1 MHLPRTNA
9 LDAVLRP
16 LGQLLLFVLGSSV
29 IISLI
34 VIAAA
39 FLLRGTREDMDLV
52 QITFVLLPQVLI
64 DGITLG
70 FVYATIALGYTM
82 VYGVLEFINFAHG
95 EIFMFGAFA
104 GVELMIYMEG
114 QGYMEG
120 VSNVNAYLY
129 VILSVLVA
137 MIIAGTL
144 AVAIERIAY
153 RPLRNAP
160 RLVPLISAIGVSFF
174 LQ

>member
-1 MHLPRTNA
+1 MHTLDSFTGRPSMHLPRTNA

-16 LGQLLLFVLGSSV
+16 LGQLLLFVIGSSV
-29 IISLI
+29 IISAI

-39 FLLRGTREDMDLV
+39 YIFRGTREDLDLV
-52 QITFVLLPQVLI
+52 QITWILLPQVLI

-104 GVELMIYMEG
+104 GVELMIYMDDAG
-114 QGYMEG
+114 LMENL
-120 VSNVNAYLY
+120 SESSAYLY
-129 VILSVLVA
+129 V
-137 MIIAGTL
+137 
-144 AVAIERIAY
+144 
-153 RPLRNAP
+153 
-160 RLVPLISAIGVSFF
+160 LIS
-174 LQ
+174 